1 MKNAKKENI
10 VLLIS
15 QLLLIVVDVVCE
27 LPNAKFV
34 SNLIDYG
41 CRLGFFP
48 ASREYTTV

>member
-34 SNLIDYG
+34 SNLIDYERIYYG
-41 CRLGFFP
+41 LN
-48 ASREYTTV
+48 EN